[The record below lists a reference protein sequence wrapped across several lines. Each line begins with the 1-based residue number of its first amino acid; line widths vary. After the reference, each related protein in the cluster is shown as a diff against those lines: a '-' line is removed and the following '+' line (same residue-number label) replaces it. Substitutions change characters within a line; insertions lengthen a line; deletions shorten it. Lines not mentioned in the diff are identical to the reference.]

1 MPLNISV
8 SMKIPHQ
15 MRYLIKT
22 EKPGTPLSESNH
34 PLFSNYTIFKIF
46 YHSDKTM
53 KYLLFIVYIFENFA
67 ITEEVVLG

>member
-34 PLFSNYTIFKIF
+34 PLFSNHTIFKIF
-46 YHSDKTM
+46 YHSNKT
-53 KYLLFIVYIFENFA
+53 YLLFIVYIFKNFP
-67 ITEEVVLG
+67 ITEKVVLG

>member
-34 PLFSNYTIFKIF
+34 PLFSNHTIF

-53 KYLLFIVYIFENFA
+53 KYLLFIVYIFKNFP
-67 ITEEVVLG
+67 ITKEVVLG